1 MNDWKELEIG
11 NLPPDILT
19 GEYEWQMLQNI
30 QWVTPVK
37 EGEYLDVLQILNKLE
52 SKYRYRYR
60 RPEEPKRPTHKE
72 IMTKWWKIDTFWV
85 KVIGYKVNVYYLWGV
100 PSKDDNMP
108 MRIVGKEVKFFIDK
122 ESTDLPQKEMFAW

>member
-52 SKYRYRYR
+52 SKHKRYRYR
-60 RPEEPKRPTHKE
+60 RPEPKQPTHEE
-72 IMTKWWKIDTFWV
+72 ILTKWWRVGNSWTR
-85 KVIGYKVNVYYLWGV
+85 VIEYNNEIGSAYLIYIEDRFVTADWFRGL
-100 PSKDDNMP
+100 
-108 MRIVGKEVKFFIDK
+108 
-122 ESTDLPQKEMFAW
+122 ESSDLPQEEMFAW